1 MTEGEGGLFNFIQ
14 RRQTKM
20 NENAMLMKKNKALHF
35 SSYQDSVIGSFANK
49 VVCKHLEEIPCIQF
63 LQP

>member
-1 MTEGEGGLFNFIQ
+1 
-14 RRQTKM
+14 M
-20 NENAMLMKKNKALHF
+20 NENAMLMKKNKALPF

-49 VVCKHLEEIPCIQF
+49 VVCKHLEEIPGIQF

>member
-1 MTEGEGGLFNFIQ
+1 
-14 RRQTKM
+14 M

-49 VVCKHLEEIPCIQF
+49 VVCKHLEEIPGIQF
-63 LQP
+63 LQPWLALNDAFPEQTFLPC